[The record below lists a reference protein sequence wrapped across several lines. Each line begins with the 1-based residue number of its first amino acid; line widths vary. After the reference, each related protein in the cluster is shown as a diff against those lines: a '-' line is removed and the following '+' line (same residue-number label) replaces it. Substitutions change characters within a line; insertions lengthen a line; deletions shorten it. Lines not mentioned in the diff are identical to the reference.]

1 MSKLINLQ
9 EEKVERAVV
18 FCPIMKDTDK
28 EFQFAEIERLC
39 KSAHLEVVKIF
50 YQDGKAL
57 TKSTFIG
64 SGKVQEIAEFVKTND
79 IDVLVVDDKLTGSQL
94 RNLGDIIDIKV
105 IDRTMLILDIFL
117 I

>member
-50 YQDGKAL
+50 YQDAKSL

-79 IDVLVVDDKLTGSQL
+79 VDVLVVDDKLTG
-94 RNLGDIIDIKV
+94 
-105 IDRTMLILDIFL
+105 
-117 I
+117 